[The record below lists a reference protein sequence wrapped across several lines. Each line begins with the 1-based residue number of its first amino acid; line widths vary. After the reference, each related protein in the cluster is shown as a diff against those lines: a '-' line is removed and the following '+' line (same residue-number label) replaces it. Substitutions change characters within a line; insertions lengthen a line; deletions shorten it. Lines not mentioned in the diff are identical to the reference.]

1 MSFAALLDRSDYKN
15 LSVSA
20 LKMALIQS
28 IKTELDYNLSQQLYV
43 SPTAWDG
50 IIKLKEQQI
59 FIINQIASLLAA
71 EANGNE
77 MAVKIMEL
85 LSMDENAS
93 LQPIIATLL
102 RNEARQ
108 LML

>member
-1 MSFAALLDRSDYKN
+1 
-15 LSVSA
+15 
-20 LKMALIQS
+20 
-28 IKTELDYNLSQQLYV
+28 
-43 SPTAWDG
+43 
-50 IIKLKEQQI
+50 
-59 FIINQIASLLAA
+59 
-71 EANGNE
+71 